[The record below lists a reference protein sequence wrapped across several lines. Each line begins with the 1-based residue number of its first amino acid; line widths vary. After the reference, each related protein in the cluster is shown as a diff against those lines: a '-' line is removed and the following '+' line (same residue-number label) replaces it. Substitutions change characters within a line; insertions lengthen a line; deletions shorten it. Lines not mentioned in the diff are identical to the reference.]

1 MHALRLMGGGLFD
14 EYPKLR
20 VILGHLGEVLPFG
33 IWRVDPRISKGTLA
47 PKAKR
52 PMSQYLRENYYTTT
66 GGNFR
71 TQAGCDTY
79 EVAFTVGRVRFV
91 LEAEQFL
98 GVTVGDF
105 QAVRFADGSLVEPS
119 ARLGHILEGVVH
131 ASLPPELPR
140 SLPSHA
146 RLIVHPPTR
155 TDFHSYGWTAGPCET
170 LP

>member
-71 TQAGCDTY
+71 Y
-79 EVAFTVGRVRFV
+79 EFAFTVGRVRFV

-98 GVTVGDF
+98 GVTGGRF
-105 QAVRFADGSLVEPS
+105 SGGQVR
-119 ARLGHILEGVVH
+119 
-131 ASLPPELPR
+131 
-140 SLPSHA
+140 
-146 RLIVHPPTR
+146 
-155 TDFHSYGWTAGPCET
+155 
-170 LP
+170 